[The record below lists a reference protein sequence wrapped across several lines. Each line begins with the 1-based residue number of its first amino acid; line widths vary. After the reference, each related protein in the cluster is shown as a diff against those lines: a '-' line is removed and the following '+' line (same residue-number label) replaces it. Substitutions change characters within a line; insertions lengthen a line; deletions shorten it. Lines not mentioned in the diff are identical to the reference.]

1 MPPGRGWRVI
11 DWYVD
16 FGKSGTTFD
25 RREAFQKLRQSVE
38 NGHTFGTVIC
48 YDESRWGRAIDSEE
62 NTYWRFHFRKHGV
75 DVVLVKTSV
84 DPENDFAPMLKA
96 FEGVQASQYSKKLS
110 ELTLRGAMNNDIYS
124 SGGTAPYGYRRMA
137 RNTKTGIVR
146 ALAHGEWCAKG
157 QEKVFWELGDEG
169 EVQTIS
175 YIFEERAKGIA
186 CVLIAKALND
196 KGISPAK
203 RGKWRNLDQKWSAG
217 TIKSMI
223 ENPAYRGARTYN
235 RFSSSKIIA
244 QTRKRKVLRG
254 TVYPAWRNPE
264 DEWRVVEDAHPAIVT
279 KDRWEKANK
288 ANKRRSSHKLN
299 GHSYHSR
306 YLLTGMIKC
315 SKCGFPFQ
323 GWSGTVRG
331 KEYLRYIDGGW
342 QTKRACEFFSIP
354 KDLLEDFA
362 VQSIKETL
370 MEPELLRQI
379 EAHLRNMLES
389 GVQGEEE
396 AIRHEKQELS
406 DIEKKLANLIRLA
419 EEGNL
424 AGDAVRVRVN
434 ELEQERSRVLARL
447 STASVPKEKPKLAE
461 LEQEVARFVLD
472 FERNFAQAPI
482 EERKMLVQKCISKI
496 EVDRETNVARFYVRR
511 VPAVIPELEEVEKRV
526 NKEESVMSKTRARD
540 RT

>member
-1 MPPGRGWRVI
+1 MPPGRGWKII

-264 DEWRVVEDAHPAIVT
+264 DEWRVVEDAHPAIVS
-279 KDRWEKANK
+279 KDQWEKANK
-288 ANKRRSSHKLN
+288 ANKRRASCKLN

-306 YLLTGMIKC
+306 YLLTGLIKC

-379 EAHLRNMLES
+379 EAHVRNMLES
-389 GVQGEEE
+389 GAHGEEE
-396 AIRHEKQELS
+396 AIRHAKQELS

-434 ELEQERSRVLARL
+434 ELEQERNRVLARL

-482 EERKMLVQKCISKI
+482 EERKMLVQKCISRI

-526 NKEESVMSKTRARD
+526 NKEENVMSKTRARD